1 MNTKFSPFSQSP
13 AASLRSGQRGAFTLL
28 EMMIS
33 IAIFAMV
40 LTSIYEIWT
49 MLLMGKQAASYAA
62 EETQRTRIGMRAL
75 TESLMSARM
84 FQANTNYY
92 SFEVDG
98 ESDYSALSFIAYLPP
113 GFIGSGLYDGLP
125 LRRITF
131 VIEPNA
137 QGRNSLVLYQRPLL
151 LDQEYNDVIPPIELT
166 TDVSCFTVEFWDTNE
181 VDWMPYWDNT
191 NSLPLLAR
199 VTLGYG
205 YAGNGP
211 AQLDS
216 RVVAM
221 SGSIVDPQ
229 IQGTVS
235 AGMTMNNQSG
245 GGLNNRNFN
254 NNGGNGNNQNNGNWG
269 GGRGGY
275 GGGRGGNN
283 GGGRGGNGGGYGGGN
298 GGGFGGGG
306 YGGGGRGG
314 NMGGMGG
321 RGGGGGR

>member
-1 MNTKFSPFSQSP
+1 
-13 AASLRSGQRGAFTLL
+13 
-28 EMMIS
+28 
-33 IAIFAMV
+33 
-40 LTSIYEIWT
+40 
-49 MLLMGKQAASYAA
+49 
-62 EETQRTRIGMRAL
+62 
-75 TESLMSARM
+75 
-84 FQANTNYY
+84 
-92 SFEVDG
+92 
-98 ESDYSALSFIAYLPP
+98 
-113 GFIGSGLYDGLP
+113 
-125 LRRITF
+125 
-131 VIEPNA
+131 
-137 QGRNSLVLYQRPLL
+137 
-151 LDQEYNDVIPPIELT
+151 DQEYNDVIPPIELT

-181 VDWMPYWDNT
+181 VDWVTYWDNT

-275 GGGRGGNN
+275 GSGRGGNN
-283 GGGRGGNGGGYGGGN
+283 GGGRGGNGGGYGGGNGGGYGGGN